1 MTPIVSFY
9 KGLTPDAFG
18 RRITDIWAFSDP
30 QLEDVHN
37 YIQRLFPNRVPSA
50 FVNAPLL
57 DDATVQAFHEDEDLR
72 RRLLSSLDR
81 MLRFYGLA
89 REGERVERSAD
100 FAVKARSWLTP
111 YNHNFLRI
119 TRILL
124 CLKELGLG
132 PWADA
137 FFRCLE
143 EIHAEYREIGSETFR
158 YWHNAVS

>member
-1 MTPIVSFY
+1 MDEIVSFY

-18 RRITDIWAFSDP
+18 RKITDIWAYSDQ
-30 QLEDVHN
+30 QLEDIHN
-37 YIQRLFPNRVPSA
+37 YIQRLFPNRTPSA

-57 DDATVQAFHEDEDLR
+57 DDATVRAFLEDEELR
-72 RRLLSSLDR
+72 QRLLASFDR
-81 MLRFYGLA
+81 ILRFYGLQ
-89 REGERVERSAD
+89 REGERVVRSSD
-100 FAVKARSWLTP
+100 FAVKARNWLTP

-132 PWADA
+132 VWADA

-143 EIHAEYREIGSETFR
+143 EIHAEHPEIGAETFH
-158 YWHNAVS
+158 YWLSAVS